1 VAAAA
6 VAAGEDGMIDALD
19 YLLHSRESVGGG
31 VEVGGSHLLPL
42 LWTHLRVTFEAVV
55 IACAVTIPLALWLGH
70 RGKGQLAAGTIAN
83 VGRAVPSFAVLV
95 FFSAYLGLNVTNL
108 VFAMVLLAIPP
119 IFTNTYV
126 GIRQVD
132 RDVVDAA
139 RGMGLSES
147 RLATRVELPLA
158 IPLVFGGIR
167 TSVVNVLATATL
179 GPYVGVDTL
188 GVPIVNAN
196 VHGDAGRLGTAILV
210 ALLAIAAE
218 LLFAALQ
225 RSVTPRGLKLDPD
238 KTSPTRRNPYMR
250 SRSVLA
256 LLLLVLSLG
265 LAACGGDD
273 KGSNDSGGGS
283 SGAATTTSGG
293 DSGKVISKNAD
304 NSSKPTITVGS
315 KNFTEEFILG
325 EIYAQALQAAGYK
338 VKKQLNLGSEQIALK
353 ALKSGKVDAYPEYTG
368 TALTSFFK
376 VKIDDVPK
384 DAQQAYDQTKSEFA
398 KIGFTALPPT
408 PFTDSNGFAMTQAG
422 AQKAGNAQTLSDL
435 KDKASSLTL
444 AGPPECAQRPDCKL
458 GLEKV
463 YGLKFKKFTS
473 VDLAKRHEVLKNG
486 QADVSLVFTTD
497 GQIKADN
504 LVLLKDDQQLFP
516 PYNVTF
522 VVKKSVADAAGPDFQ
537 KTIDAVNQGLTTEV
551 MQELN
556 SRVDLDKETPAAVA
570 GQYLR
575 EAGYLQQ

>member
-1 VAAAA
+1 
-6 VAAGEDGMIDALD
+6 VAAGEAGVRDAIN

-31 VEVGGSHLLPL
+31 VQVGGSHLWPL
-42 LWTHLRVTFEAVV
+42 LWTHLRVTFEAIL
-55 IACAVTIPLALWLGH
+55 IAVLVTLPIATWFGH
-70 RGKGQLAAGTIAN
+70 RGRAQLAASTAAN
-83 VGRAVPSFAVLV
+83 VGRALPSFAVLV
-95 FFSAYLGLNVTNL
+95 FFSAYLGLNAGNL

-139 RGMGLSES
+139 RGMGLTE
-147 RLATRVELPLA
+147 RQLATKVELPLA
-158 IPLVFGGIR
+158 LPLVFGGIR

-196 VHGDAGRLGTAILV
+196 VHGDAGRLGTAMLV
-210 ALLAIAAE
+210 ALLAIGAE
-218 LLFAALQ
+218 LLFAAVQ
-225 RSVTPRGLKLDPD
+225 RGITPRGLKLSQHS
-238 KTSPTRRNPYMR
+238 TPTRRNRHMR

-256 LLLLVLSLG
+256 LLALVLAFG

-273 KGSNDSGGGS
+273 KSNNNS
-283 SGAATTTSGG
+283 SGASAPATTSGTSSG
-293 DSGKVISKNAD
+293 DSNVITKNAE
-304 NSSKPTITVGS
+304 NATKPTITIGS
-315 KNFTEEFILG
+315 KNFTEQFILG
-325 EIYAQALQAAGYK
+325 EIYAQSLQAAGYK

-353 ALKSGKVDAYPEYTG
+353 ALKSGRVDAYPEYTG

-376 VKIDDVPK
+376 VKIDAVPK
-384 DAQQAYDQTKSEFA
+384 DAAQAFDQTKADFA
-398 KIGFTALPPT
+398 KIGFTAFAPT

-422 AQKAGNAQTLSDL
+422 AQKAGSATTLSSL
-435 KDKASSLTL
+435 SAKASSLTL

-463 YGLKFKKFTS
+463 YKLKFKTFKS

-504 LVLLKDDQQLFP
+504 LVLLKDDKSLFP
-516 PYNVTF
+516 PYNASLIAKTS
-522 VVKKSVADAAGPDFQ
+522 VVDGAGPDFQ
-537 KTIDAVNQGLTTEV
+537 KTVDLVTKGLTLEV

-556 SRVDLDKETPAAVA
+556 SRVDLDKETPAKVA
-570 GQYLR
+570 GEYLR
-575 EAGYLQQ
+575 EAGYLT

>member
-1 VAAAA
+1 
-6 VAAGEDGMIDALD
+6 MIDALD

-31 VEVGGSHLLPL
+31 LQVGGSHLLPL

-70 RGKGQLAAGTIAN
+70 RGKGQLAAGTVAN

-95 FFSAYLGLNVTNL
+95 FFSAYFGLNVTNL

-139 RGMGLSES
+139 RGMGLSEA

-210 ALLAIAAE
+210 ALLAIVAE

-238 KTSPTRRNPYMR
+238 KTSPTRRNPHMR

-256 LLLLVLSLG
+256 LLLLVLALG
-265 LAACGGDD
+265 LTACGSDN
-273 KGSNDSGGGS
+273 SNNKNNNNTGGGS
-283 SGAATTTSGG
+283 SGAATTSSGG
-293 DSGKVISKNAD
+293 DSGKVITKNAA
-304 NSSKPTITVGS
+304 NASKPVITVGS

-353 ALKSGKVDAYPEYTG
+353 ALKSGKVDGYPEYTG

-384 DAQQAYDQTKSEFA
+384 DAQQAYAQTKQEFE

-422 AQKAGNAQTLSDL
+422 AQKAGNVQTLSDL
-435 KDKASSLTL
+435 KSKASTLTL

-504 LVLLKDDQQLFP
+504 LVLLKDDKQLFP
-516 PYNVTF
+516 PYNATF

-537 KTIDAVNQGLTTEV
+537 KTIDAVNKGLTTEV

-575 EAGYLQQ
+575 EAGYLKQ

>member
-1 VAAAA
+1 
-6 VAAGEDGMIDALD
+6 MRDAID

-31 VEVGGSHLLPL
+31 VQIGGSHLWPL
-42 LWTHLRVTFEAVV
+42 LVTHLRVTFEAIL
-55 IACAVTIPLALWLGH
+55 IAVLITLPIATWLGH
-70 RGKGQLAAGTIAN
+70 KGRGQLAASTAAN
-83 VGRAVPSFAVLV
+83 VGRALPSFAVLV
-95 FFSAYLGLNVTNL
+95 FFSTYLGLNIGNL

-139 RGMGLSES
+139 RGMGLTE
-147 RLATRVELPLA
+147 RQLASKVELPLA
-158 IPLVFGGIR
+158 LPLVFGGIR

-188 GVPIVNAN
+188 GVPIINAN
-196 VHGDAGRLGTAILV
+196 VHGDAGRLGAALLV
-210 ALLAIAAE
+210 ALLAIGAE
-218 LLFAALQ
+218 VLFAAVQ
-225 RSVTPRGLKLDPD
+225 RGITPRGVKLSQSSTP
-238 KTSPTRRNPYMR
+238 SRRNRHMR

-256 LLLLVLSLG
+256 LLALVVLAFG
-265 LAACGGDD
+265 LAACGSDS
-273 KGSNDSGGGS
+273 KSNSTSSGGTTV
-283 SGAATTTSGG
+283 ATTPAAAGG
-293 DSGKVISKNAD
+293 ANVITKNAA
-304 NSSKPTITVGS
+304 NGSKPTITIGS

-353 ALKSGKVDAYPEYTG
+353 ALKSGQIDAYPEYTG

-384 DAQQAYDQTKSEFA
+384 DAAQAYDQTKAEFA
-398 KIGFTALPPT
+398 KIGFTAFAPT
-408 PFTDSNGFAMTQAG
+408 PFTDSNGFAMTQEG
-422 AQKAGNAQTLSDL
+422 AQKAGNATTLSSL
-435 KDKASSLTL
+435 QTKAPSLTL

-463 YGLKFKKFTS
+463 YKLKFKTFKS
-473 VDLAKRHEVLKNG
+473 IDLAKRHEVLKNG

-504 LVLLKDDQQLFP
+504 LVLLKDDKSLFP
-516 PYNVTF
+516 PYNASLIAKTS
-522 VVKKSVADAAGPDFQ
+522 VVDAAGPDFK
-537 KTIDAVNQGLTTEV
+537 KTVDLVTKGLTLEV

-556 SRVDLDKETPAAVA
+556 SRVDLDKETPAKVA
-570 GQYLR
+570 GEYLR
-575 EAGYLQQ
+575 EAGYLQ